1 MLQLVGTTS
10 TLLLR
15 LFLRLEYN
23 SITNSLKGRRLSEA
37 LARIEKDVHRADS
50 GSSPSDLIEINAP
63 VVFQSSLHAIL
74 AAYCAHDPE
83 IEYVQ
88 GMCDLLAPLLSVIK
102 DEYLTFWAF
111 VSFMKRM
118 VSQEDDLFCSD
129 TATYLTRLQFSDN
142 SKHYAT

>member
-1 MLQLVGTTS
+1 MQTLLPLVGTTS
-10 TLLLR
+10 TVLLQ
-15 LFLRLEYN
+15 FPLRLEYN

-50 GSSPSDLIEINAP
+50 GASPSDLIEINTPA
-63 VVFQSSLHAIL
+63 VFQSSLHAIL

-111 VSFMKRM
+111 TSFMKRM
-118 VSQEDDLFCSD
+118 VR
-129 TATYLTRLQFSDN
+129 TRR
-142 SKHYAT
+142 